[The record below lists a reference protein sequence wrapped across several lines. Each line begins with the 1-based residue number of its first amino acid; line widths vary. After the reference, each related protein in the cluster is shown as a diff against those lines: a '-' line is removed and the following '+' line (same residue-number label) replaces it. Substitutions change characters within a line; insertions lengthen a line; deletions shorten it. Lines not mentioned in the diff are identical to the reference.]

1 VRLPTFSPALALLP
15 LRLFLGATFVYA
27 GIHKLSD
34 PGFLHEGSPTYI
46 GTQLEAFA
54 EGTPGGVILRH
65 LALPFPEVAGVGVA
79 LVEITIGLLAF
90 FGLFTRLAAAAGFG
104 LSVFLFLTATWSTQ
118 PYFLGSDIVFA
129 FAWLPLLLAG
139 AQGQPA
145 LDGLGRRGLGLA
157 WKRTL
162 RGRVPAP
169 SVSLV
174 EGLTR
179 RSLLRQA
186 LGLTGAATLGIAGG
200 SLLVRGRYEASA
212 APRTSNPK
220 PGAGV
225 RIGASADVPVG
236 RALPYLDPGDGTPC
250 IAVRNADGALAA
262 FSALCTHAACEVAYR
277 GDALR
282 CPCHGGTFDAA
293 TGEVLAGPPPTPL
306 VAKQVEE
313 RDGQIYQV
321 PGSGAANPA

>member
-1 VRLPTFSPALALLP
+1 MRLPTLSPALALVP

-54 EGTPGGVILRH
+54 EGTPGGALLRH
-65 LALPFPEVAGVGVA
+65 LALPVAEVAGVGVA
-79 LVEITIGLLAF
+79 LAEITIGLLAF
-90 FGLFTRLAAAAGFG
+90 FGLFTRLAAVAGFG
-104 LSVFLFLTATWSTQ
+104 LSVFLFLTATWSTR

-145 LDGLGRRGLGLA
+145 LDGLGRRGLALA
-157 WKRTL
+157 WRRRL

-179 RSLLRQA
+179 RSLLQQA
-186 LGLTGAATLGIAGG
+186 LGVTGAATLGIAGG

-212 APRTSNPK
+212 APPASGPSA
-220 PGAGV
+220 GAGV
-225 RIGASADVPVG
+225 RIGASGDVLAG
-236 RALPYLDPGDGTPC
+236 GALPYLDPGDGTPC
-250 IAVRNADGALAA
+250 IAVRDAAGTLAA

-277 GDALR
+277 GGALR
-282 CPCHGGTFDAA
+282 CPCHGGAFDAA
-293 TGEVLAGPPPTPL
+293 SGEVLAGPPPRPL
-306 VAKQVEE
+306 PAKRVEE
-313 RDGQIYQV
+313 RDGEIYQLS
-321 PGSGAANPA
+321 GSEAANQA